1 MCGLTH
7 FNHHLSAAAHEA
19 AEKDAPEKRRNG
31 LKQSDV
37 QRNEPEVAIADS
49 SVGQWRVNSSARGR

>member
-19 AEKDAPEKRRNG
+19 AEIDAPEKRRNG
-31 LKQSDV
+31 LEQSDA

-49 SVGQWRVNSSARGR
+49 SVGQ